1 MAAERILVIED
12 ESGARIALE
21 RLLTDQGFS
30 VRTAATG
37 ARGLEQIRDFQ
48 PDTVVCDVR
57 LPDTTGLQV
66 LRAAR
71 AATAGDLTFIV
82 ITADCGGAECEQALR
97 READFFLRKPVDLST
112 FYRVLSRGKGN
123 SDA

>member
-12 ESGARIALE
+12 EVGARTALAS
-21 RLLTDQGFS
+21 LLAEEGFN

-37 ARGLEQIRDFQ
+37 ARGLEQLREFE
-48 PDTVVCDVR
+48 PDTVVCDFR

-71 AATAGDLTFIV
+71 ATSGDALTFIV
-82 ITADCGGAECEQALR
+82 ITADCGGMECEQELR
-97 READFFLRKPVDLST
+97 READFFFRKPVNLAN
-112 FYRVLSRGKGN
+112 FYRVLTRGKADP
-123 SDA
+123 DA

>member
-1 MAAERILVIED
+1 VATERILVIED
-12 ESGARIALE
+12 ETGARTALE
-21 RLLTDQGFS
+21 RLLTEEGFS

-48 PDTVVCDVR
+48 PDTVVCDFR

-71 AATAGDLTFIV
+71 AVSPENLTFIV
-82 ITADCGGAECEQALR
+82 LTAECGGAESEQALR
-97 READFFLRKPVDLST
+97 READFFFKKPIDLST
-112 FYRVLSRGKGN
+112 FYRVISRGKGN